1 MTVLQCKRWGGHL
14 ELISDNSTTKCEY
27 CGTVQTI
34 PVFDDEKKIKMFARA
49 NKLRFENEFD
59 KASGIFENNIQ
70 VYIC

>member
-1 MTVLQCKRWGGHL
+1 MA
-14 ELISDNSTTKCEY
+14 KCEY